1 VLARYEVRIAGELDA
16 TAATAFAGLSLAAA
30 HGITVLRGELDQAAL
45 HGLLERI
52 RALGL
57 DLVDVRRVRVPAA
70 DQAED
75 AAIPDGI
82 TFTG

>member
-16 TAATAFAGLSLAAA
+16 TAATAFAGLSLATSD
-30 HGITVLRGELDQAAL
+30 GITVLRGEFDQAAL

-52 RALGL
+52 RALAL

-70 DQAED
+70 D
-75 AAIPDGI
+75 
-82 TFTG
+82 

>member
-1 VLARYEVRIAGELDA
+1 VLARYEIRIAGELDA
-16 TAATAFAGLSLAAA
+16 TAATAFAGLSLATSG
-30 HGITVLRGELDQAAL
+30 GITVLRGEFDQAAL

-70 DQAED
+70 DQAD
-75 AAIPDGI
+75 STAVRDRI